1 MLHSASYVAIVEFD
15 SFLPFIFQQTSPFVR
30 RFPFFFSST
39 FFFFFLFTVS
49 VISLNTRERSKTRS
63 GIVRICLFTNREK
76 SRFVLDGPHSNHV
89 SNSDW
94 SHSSFVWIF
103 TRRGRKR
110 CPYSIDSFRF
120 VSTSFPFGYDRNTW
134 KCFLSQSWVFTL
146 GVVVPLAFT

>member
-1 MLHSASYVAIVEFD
+1 MLYSASYIAILEFN
-15 SFLPFIFQQTSPFVR
+15 SFLSFIFQQTSPFVHH
-30 RFPFFFSST
+30 FSFFFSSS
-39 FFFFFLFTVS
+39 FFFFYYSPFSLS
-49 VISLNTRERSKTRS
+49 VWTLVNDQKLEAELYEF
-63 GIVRICLFTNREK
+63 VCLPIEKK
-76 SRFVLDGPHSNHV
+76 SRFDGPHSNHV

-94 SHSSFVWIF
+94 SRSSFVWIF

-120 VSTSFPFGYDRNTW
+120 VSTSFPFGYDQNTW

>member
-1 MLHSASYVAIVEFD
+1 MLYSASYIAILEFN
-15 SFLPFIFQQTSPFVR
+15 SFLSFIFQQTSPFVHH
-30 RFPFFFSST
+30 FSFFFSSS
-39 FFFFFLFTVS
+39 FFFFLLFTVF

-63 GIVRICLFTNREK
+63 GIVRICLFIDREK
-76 SRFVLDGPHSNHV
+76 SRFDGPHSNHV
-89 SNSDW
+89 LNSDW
-94 SHSSFVWIF
+94 SRSSFVWIF

-120 VSTSFPFGYDRNTW
+120 VSTSFPFGYDQNTW